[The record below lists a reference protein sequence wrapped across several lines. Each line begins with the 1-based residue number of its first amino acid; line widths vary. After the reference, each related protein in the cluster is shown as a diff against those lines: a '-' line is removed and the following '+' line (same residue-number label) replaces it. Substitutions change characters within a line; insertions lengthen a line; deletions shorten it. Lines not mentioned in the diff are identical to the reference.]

1 MIDTMPPSLNYLQQV
16 APWLQPQGT
25 QVPTMPPQG
34 MMPQQQ
40 QNMLQGIL
48 PPQNFIQDGGTI
60 NQHQGGGIG
69 AIAKFAML

>member
-25 QVPTMPPQG
+25 QVPTMPPQ
-34 MMPQQQ
+34 QQQ
-40 QNMLQGIL
+40 GMLQGIL
-48 PPQNFIQDGGTI
+48 PPQNFIQDGGAI